1 MKFIDKL
8 KEYVM
13 KNDDFEVVN
22 IGGSFA
28 DKKRE
33 NRADELSDV
42 DLFII
47 TEKKDYYLQNP
58 KWLEFFD
65 EKFIYF
71 NDPISMGVGTELR
84 IAFESGLLADIAIV
98 NNEEFEQL
106 KNNQIFCEK
115 ILDRGM
121 INIKNT
127 KGENYFKY
135 KSIEKQKISEKALN
149 RKINEFWIDIA
160 NIYKYIKR
168 NDLFSAKYAFD
179 RRITKLVI
187 YTMEEYTKTLN
198 NNIDVM
204 FNGRNMSSWLD
215 EESLKLIY
223 EINSSIKEEEMLKS
237 IDLAINLFENRM
249 KKIFKYYGFEE
260 EQENNII
267 IPIIKE
273 KLNELKNIKTVV
285 NKILTYSYG
294 MNNNTLEKILYKK
307 VQEAYEKKE
316 KLNFVIPAFPGKS
329 PNKNS
334 CFSHLPDYT
343 ENISINSIKA
353 FIKEINKVY
362 KFKCTFT
369 IIHDGHY
376 FIKLGITRSE
386 EELNDYINE
395 IRKSLPRDIKSKTI
409 YDLMGTRDFNI
420 AYNKFAEKYMN
431 CEKIDNNG
439 LSNEIVFT
447 KYEFFD
453 KIYNVS
459 SSKNQIQIWAKKIAK
474 NSLLIKRAVNNLIED
489 IYPNS
494 IRLSV
499 HYQEE
504 NSKKMGFK
512 MIPNA
517 VNKGTPWFYVAY
529 KSTSEKIILGKR
541 NWKLKSKKLKNDK
554 FGKYYSVNDK
564 VVEEFL
570 DGKISETVKKEK
582 GFNR

>member
-1 MKFIDKL
+1 MKFIEKL
-8 KEYVM
+8 KEYVL
-13 KNDDFEVVN
+13 KNDDFDVVN

-33 NRADELSDV
+33 NRADTFSDV

-47 TEKKDYYLQNP
+47 TEKKDYYLHNP
-58 KWLEFFD
+58 KWLDFFD

-84 IAFESGLLADIAIV
+84 VAFESGLLADIAIV
-98 NNEEFEQL
+98 NNEEFDQL

-179 RRITKLVI
+179 RRITKLLI

-237 IDLAINLFENRM
+237 IELAINLFENRM

-260 EQENNII
+260 PQENNII
-267 IPIIKE
+267 ITIIKE

-285 NKILTYSYG
+285 NKILEYSYG
-294 MNNNTLEKILYKK
+294 MNNNNLEKILYKK

-343 ENISINSIKA
+343 ENISINAIKA

-362 KFKCTFT
+362 KFKCNFT

-395 IRKSLPRDIKSKTI
+395 IRKNLPRNVKSKTI
-409 YDLMGTRDFNI
+409 YDLMRTNDFNI
-420 AYNKFAEKYMN
+420 AYNEFFEKYIN
-431 CEKIDNNG
+431 NEKIDNSG

-474 NSLLIKRAVNNLIED
+474 ESLLIKRAVNNLIED
-489 IYPNS
+489 IYPSS

-541 NWKLKSKKLKNDK
+541 NWKLKSKKLKNNK
-554 FGKYYSVNDK
+554 FGKYYLVNDR

-570 DGKISETVKKEK
+570 EGKVSETVKKEK